1 MAAWGR
7 DPLVGRALS
16 VLGTDS
22 SNKLKVIDL
31 AHFYSFNQP
40 VPLHARQ
47 FHGRESVC
55 ANGIVVH
62 VHPQAFEV
70 ERASISRD
78 VTLDSH
84 CRRVANPVMLGAEW
98 TADVRPIST
107 DLLLA
112 LIHLVVVRGVGQH
125 GVVGI

>member
-1 MAAWGR
+1 MVAWGR
-7 DPLVGRALS
+7 DPLVGRGLNALR
-16 VLGTDS
+16 TDP
-22 SNKLKVIDL
+22 SNKLKFIDL
-31 AHFYSFNQP
+31 SHFDSFNQP

-70 ERASISRD
+70 ERAGVSRY
-78 VTLDSH
+78 VTFDSH
-84 CRRVANPVMLGAEW
+84 GRRVADPMMLGTEW
-98 TADVRPIST
+98 TADVRPVST

-112 LIHLVVVRGVGQH
+112 
-125 GVVGI
+125 